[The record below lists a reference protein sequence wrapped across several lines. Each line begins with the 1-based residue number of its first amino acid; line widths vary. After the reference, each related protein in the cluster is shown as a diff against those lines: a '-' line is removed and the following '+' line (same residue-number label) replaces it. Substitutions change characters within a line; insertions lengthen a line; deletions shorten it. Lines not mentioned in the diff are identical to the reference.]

1 MSFEKRHRN
10 STPTLAALGF
20 TQKVCINYIFI
31 PPRSGSAEAQSKLR
45 PAQWQRPINQGGN
58 LIKTYNVNTSAELS
72 PINVEVRGSS
82 EGWHP
87 GTLAATLDTSIIGL
101 CISGDGVMGCL
112 GPAPL
117 PVLVMCC
124 PECWERGAAFCKQS

>member
-10 STPTLAALGF
+10 STPILAALGF
-20 TQKVCINYIFI
+20 TQKVYINYIFI

-72 PINVEVRGSS
+72 PINVRYEGQVRG
-82 EGWHP
+82 
-87 GTLAATLDTSIIGL
+87 GTLVAPWRHHWTLQS
-101 CISGDGVMGCL
+101 SDGVF
-112 GPAPL
+112 
-117 PVLVMCC
+117 LVM
-124 PECWERGAAFCKQS
+124 E

>member
-20 TQKVCINYIFI
+20 TQKVYINYIFI

-72 PINVEVRGSS
+72 PINVRYEGQVRG
-82 EGWHP
+82 
-87 GTLAATLDTSIIGL
+87 GTLAAPLDTSIIGL
-101 CISGDGVMGCL
+101 CISVDGVMGCL

>member
-20 TQKVCINYIFI
+20 TQKVYINYIFI

-87 GTLAATLDTSIIGL
+87 GGHTGHFNHRI
-101 CISGDGVMGCL
+101 VYF
-112 GPAPL
+112 
-117 PVLVMCC
+117 
-124 PECWERGAAFCKQS
+124 W

>member
-72 PINVEVRGSS
+72 PINVRYEGQVRG
-82 EGWHP
+82 GTLV
-87 GTLAATLDTSIIGL
+87 TLAATLDTSIIGL
-101 CISGDGVMGCL
+101 CITGDGVMGCWARL
-112 GPAPL
+112 HYQYWLCAAQSVG
-117 PVLVMCC
+117 
-124 PECWERGAAFCKQS
+124 RGAAF